1 MFPPLPGAS
10 SPVADVELERRI
22 TAYLA
27 SRSFLSFRR
36 IKVTARGGVVTL
48 AGRLSSFHEKQVAR
62 ESCRRVAGVL
72 EIVDA
77 IHVTPQSTAKVA
89 ALAVSL

>member
-1 MFPPLPGAS
+1 MSVPTHGVT
-10 SPVADVELERRI
+10 SPIADSDLERRI
-22 TAYLA
+22 AAYLA

-36 IKVTARGGVVTL
+36 LKVSARDGVVTL

-72 EIVDA
+72 RVVDA
-77 IHVTPQSTAKVA
+77 IHVGPRAPVS
-89 ALAVSL
+89 ALEPVVSL